1 MGDIKLL
8 AMIGA
13 VLGWVAVPATVLIAS
28 LTGSAVG
35 IPAILIRGRHLRP
48 RAGMRVG
55 AAVAVV
61 TAAVLWIVEWRVSPV
76 QEFWPPSLLPL
87 ALGLG
92 VGALVG
98 LLVTV
103 RIAARRYP
111 IPFGPFLALGALLS
125 LFLDPQT
132 FAWLMPWT

>member
-1 MGDIKLL
+1 
-8 AMIGA
+8 
-13 VLGWVAVPATVLIAS
+13 
-28 LTGSAVG
+28 
-35 IPAILIRGRHLRP
+35 
-48 RAGMRVG
+48 MRVG

-76 QEFWPPSLLPL
+76 QAFWPPSLLPL

-111 IPFGPFLALGALLS
+111 IPFGPFLALGALLC

-132 FAWLMPWT
+132 FAWLMPWR